1 MTFRH
6 FLKQILQPL
15 PGFAGLFQRR
25 ERLREQ
31 GRTIET
37 MRAALAQAA
46 EERKQAEEQKWQAV
60 REREQAEA
68 AKWEAI
74 RQREQAEE
82 ARWQAVR
89 EREQADE
96 LKVQAIRERDQ
107 LAAVRAEAEAA
118 KHLQWKDVPQLE
130 KQGLFVVGHARAG
143 TTALMH
149 ALNSCPDIFLLGEAN
164 LFVEGLKPA
173 FAHWYNQMHGQD
185 GKPNT
190 KDSYCPLAPDGDA
203 NGVETLHWLS
213 QRFRYVGEK
222 VAFRSE
228 SLGYNPRGFFD
239 FHARNFFLSHYVCVI
254 RNPADVLKSNRDM
267 FKPQDLS
274 VYADSYLQSLEL
286 VLALN
291 DTMPNVYVLFHE
303 SINQHAFDVIGEKLG
318 VNLSGFYAAN
328 YHAPYQVVERHEAD
342 HERLPSIATLNL
354 AYRKM
359 RDAFSPQT
367 LREQPHHPQWM
378 ILAESIKK
386 LREELAAPGSPKQS
400 AVRVVN

>member
-46 EERKQAEEQKWQAV
+46 EERKQAEEQKLLAV

-143 TTALMH
+143 TTALMR
-149 ALNSCPDIFLLGEAN
+149 ALNSSPHIFLLGEAN
-164 LFVEGLKPA
+164 LSFEGLRPG
-173 FAHWYNQMHGQD
+173 FARWYNQMHAAD
-185 GKPNT
+185 RKPKT
-190 KDSYCPLAPDGDA
+190 KNSFCPSAPSDDA

-222 VAFRSE
+222 MAFRSE
-228 SLGYNPRGFFD
+228 SLGYDPWGFFD
-239 FHARNFFLSHYVCVI
+239 FHARNFFLSHYVCVV
-254 RNPADVLKSNRDM
+254 RNPADVLTSSHTI

-291 DTMPNVYVLFHE
+291 DTMPNVYVLNFRTSRHK
-303 SINQHAFDVIGEKLG
+303 NFLRCVARRGWVIRWDFTR
-318 VNLSGFYAAN
+318 S
-328 YHAPYQVVERHEAD
+328 
-342 HERLPSIATLNL
+342 
-354 AYRKM
+354 
-359 RDAFSPQT
+359 DAC
-367 LREQPHHPQWM
+367 
-378 ILAESIKK
+378 
-386 LREELAAPGSPKQS
+386 
-400 AVRVVN
+400 